1 MKKSIIGF
9 AIFIFSI
16 FIILLT
22 SCAMFDD
29 YEKLCDEKIETIISA
44 ATDNE
49 PEAIKSLF
57 SKNTMNS
64 NARFDEKVNEFID
77 FFEGTYQSYDRDG
90 LYTKEDI
97 DSNKVIQFH
106 RISYDVFTTKY
117 VYRIAFKW
125 YSKDDYDKNNL
136 GISSLYVTRLELN
149 SNLDE
154 AYWGDVSNRIGLFIE
169 KQ

>member
-1 MKKSIIGF
+1 MKKNTISF
-9 AIFIFSI
+9 AILIFSI
-16 FIILLT
+16 FIISLT
-22 SCAMFDD
+22 SCEIFDN
-29 YEKLCDEKIETIISA
+29 YEKLCDEKIETIIYA

-49 PEAIKSLF
+49 PDVIKSLF
-57 SKNTMNS
+57 SKNTIDS
-64 NARFDEKVNEFID
+64 DTKFDERVNEFID
-77 FFEGTYQSYDRDG
+77 FFEGTYQSYDSDG

-97 DSNKVIQFH
+97 DSNKVIKFH

-136 GISSLYVTRLELN
+136 GISSLYVTRLELD

-154 AYWGDVSNRIGLFIE
+154 AYWGDVSNSIGLFIE
-169 KQ
+169 K

>member
-1 MKKSIIGF
+1 MKKSIISF
-9 AIFIFSI
+9 AIFFFSI
-16 FIILLT
+16 LIIPLT

-57 SKNTMNS
+57 SKNTIAS
-64 NARFDEKVNEFID
+64 DEKFDEKLNEFID
-77 FFEGTYQSYDRDG
+77 FFEGTYQSYDSDG
-90 LYTKEDI
+90 LYTSEDI
-97 DSNKVIQFH
+97 DSNKVIKFH

-125 YSKDDYDKNNL
+125 YSEDDYDNNNL
-136 GISSLYVTRLELN
+136 GISSLYVTRLDLN

-154 AYWGDVSNRIGLFIE
+154 AYWGDVSNSIGLFIE
-169 KQ
+169 K

>member
-1 MKKSIIGF
+1 MKKSIISF
-9 AIFIFSI
+9 AIFIF
-16 FIILLT
+16 FILIISLT

-29 YEKLCDEKIETIISA
+29 YEKLCNEKIEIIISA

-49 PEAIKSLF
+49 PESIKSLF
-57 SKNTMNS
+57 SKNTIDS
-64 NARFDEKVNEFID
+64 DEKFDEKVSEFID
-77 FFEGTYQSYDRDG
+77 FFEGTYQSYDSDG
-90 LYTKEDI
+90 LYTSEDI
-97 DSNKVIQFH
+97 DSNKVIKFH

-125 YSKDDYDKNNL
+125 YSKYDYDNNNL

-154 AYWGDVSNRIGLFIE
+154 AYWGDVSNSIGLFIE
-169 KQ
+169 K

>member
-1 MKKSIIGF
+1 MKKSIISF
-9 AIFIFSI
+9 AIFIF
-16 FIILLT
+16 FILIISLT

-29 YEKLCDEKIETIISA
+29 YEKLCNEKIETIISA

-49 PEAIKSLF
+49 PESIKSLF
-57 SKNTMNS
+57 SKNTIDS
-64 NARFDEKVNEFID
+64 DEKFDEKVSEFID
-77 FFEGTYQSYDRDG
+77 FFEGTYQFYDSDG
-90 LYTKEDI
+90 LYTSEDI
-97 DSNKVIQFH
+97 DSNKVIKFH

-125 YSKDDYDKNNL
+125 YSKDDYDNNNL

-154 AYWGDVSNRIGLFIE
+154 AYWGDVSNSIGLFIE
-169 KQ
+169 K